1 MKYMGTVGAEMDL
14 VEAVVRQAMV
24 DFRAGRSTAYYES
37 AEAFL
42 SAAGLLRFAHA
53 AIARNAPKPRRE
65 RIVSE
70 PAKGAAKIGRQKSIY
85 GGGTWHTQRHR

>member
-1 MKYMGTVGAEMDL
+1 MNSMGKVGAEMDL

-24 DFRAGRSTAYYES
+24 DFRAGQDTTYYES

-53 AIARNAPKPRRE
+53 AIARNAPRPRRE
-65 RIVSE
+65 RIVSQ
-70 PAKGAAKIGRQKSIY
+70 PVQGAAKIGRQKSSY